1 MVLLRSDIELV
12 RLKNNYAAKKI
23 NKRYHQ
29 SKEAMEHKVYKAV
42 FVFMFCFAIIWM
54 PTYIFIAIKQF
65 YSASDLS
72 PNLFLGLSIFKQL
85 AHTLSYL
92 TPIINPIVNVKYFNE
107 KFRINKKL
115 KFVLL

>member
-23 NKRYHQ
+23 NKRYQ
-29 SKEAMEHKVYKAV
+29 TSELIEKNVSKAV
-42 FVFMFCFAIIWM
+42 AGFMFTFAILWM
-54 PTYIFIAIKQF
+54 PTYIFIVLKQF

-72 PNLFLGLSIFKQL
+72 SNVFLGLAFFKQL

-92 TPIINPIVNVKYFNE
+92 TPIINPIINVYYFNE
-107 KFRINKKL
+107 KFRINKRMKII
-115 KFVLL
+115 LL